1 MNGQTHTRGPT
12 TKVRTPSRIHPHIH
26 VYVPW
31 LTLLYSSRLGDDL
44 LGVCLGPGRISPHLL
59 RVLWPDPEQ
68 YPSHRL
74 CQCALRH
81 VAVSE
86 RNGPYASF
94 VRHFAFRP
102 SSLMSP
108 GRPYRTR
115 ECHLNGPSTVFF
127 TRLIMW
133 CSPMSMPMVATSQL
147 TSSRLSSW
155 GISARCSVKEGRR
168 MVSLTAALVTD

>member
-12 TKVRTPSRIHPHIH
+12 TKVRTPSRIHPHIY
-26 VYVPW
+26 VYVSR

-81 VAVSE
+81 VAISE

-94 VRHFAFRP
+94 VRHSVLRT
-102 SSLMSP
+102 SSLISP
-108 GRPYRTR
+108 DCSYCTR
-115 ECHLNGPSTVFF
+115 ESHLNGLSTVFF

-133 CSPMSMPMVATSQL
+133 CSPMSMPTVVTSQL
-147 TSSRLSSW
+147 TSSQLSSW
-155 GISARCSVKEGRR
+155 GISARCSVKEARR
-168 MVSLTAALVTD
+168 MASLTAALVTD